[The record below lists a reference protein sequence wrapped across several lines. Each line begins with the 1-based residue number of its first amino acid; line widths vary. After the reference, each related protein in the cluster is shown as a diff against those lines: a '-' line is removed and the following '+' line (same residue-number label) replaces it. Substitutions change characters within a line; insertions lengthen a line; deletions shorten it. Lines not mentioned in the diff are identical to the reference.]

1 MVFDDDALIA
11 ALDDDTAVLRATA
24 APAAADLQAMLQLC
38 ASGKLR
44 CSETTHRPGAATVA
58 AVAAVLADGDFYAG
72 EPIAA
77 FAWPLLL
84 QAGGLA
90 ELAGGKLRLTA
101 RGRTAL
107 GRPAA
112 ETIKHLW
119 RRWVSGGLIDEL
131 TRIEEIK
138 GQRSKNV
145 LTAVKPRRQHVAAA
159 LALCEPGGWVRID
172 DLFAQMRRQGLD
184 PVIARSGRA
193 LWKLYLVDH
202 EYGSLGYAG
211 YGDWPIL
218 QGRYTLAVVFEY
230 AATLGLVDVAYVEPD
245 GARDDYHGNWGADSL
260 DRLSRYDGLR
270 AVRLNPLGAY
280 VLGLSKAF
288 ESPEPA
294 VEQMLKVLPNFDVVA
309 TGTLRPADRLTLDA
323 YATRTSDRVWTLSAR
338 SLRQAL
344 SSGENLARLRTF
356 LGERC
361 GHDLPATVTT
371 LFADVERRARQVRD
385 HGLVRLVEAEDAAI
399 AALIAGDR
407 KAGPLCRSLGDRY
420 LYVAPEDEAAFRRA
434 ALALGYVV

>member
-1 MVFDDDALIA
+1 M
-11 ALDDDTAVLRATA
+11 
-24 APAAADLQAMLQLC
+24 
-38 ASGKLR
+38 
-44 CSETTHRPGAATVA
+44 
-58 AVAAVLADGDFYAG
+58 
-72 EPIAA
+72 
-77 FAWPLLL
+77 LL

-107 GRPAA
+107 ARPAA
-112 ETIKHLW
+112 ETIRHLW

-159 LALCEPGGWVRID
+159 LALCEPGEWVRID
-172 DLFAQMRRQGLD
+172 DLFALMRRQGLD
-184 PVIARSGRA
+184 PVVARSERA
-193 LWKLYLVDH
+193 LWKLYLVDP
-202 EYGSLGYAG
+202 EYGSLGWEG

-218 QGRYTLAVVFEY
+218 EGRYTLAVVFEY
-230 AATLGLVDVAYVEPD
+230 AATLGLVDVAYVAPD
-245 GARDDYHGNWGADSL
+245 GARDDYHRNWGSDSL
-260 DRLSRYDGLR
+260 PRLSRYDGLR

-280 VLGLSKAF
+280 ALGLSGRY
-288 ESPEPA
+288 EPPGQA
-294 VEQMLKVLPNFDVVA
+294 PGHVLKVLPNFDVVA
-309 TGTLRPADRLTLDA
+309 TGTLRPVDRLVLDA

-338 SLRQAL
+338 SLRRAL
-344 SSGENLARLRTF
+344 GSGEELARLRTF

-361 GHDLPATVTT
+361 GHDLPATVKT
-371 LFADVERRARQVRD
+371 LFSDVERRARQVLDR
-385 HGLVRLVEAEDAAI
+385 GVVRLIEAEDAAI

-407 KAGPLCRSLGDRY
+407 KAGPLCHSLGGRF
-420 LYVAPEDEAAFRRA
+420 LYVLPEHEDAFRRA